1 MPMRDFNIL
10 GYVCKFINK
19 YLEYCGHD
27 TGGNGMNGGNGGRLR
42 GVEILLMF
50 FRQLTPEGLVG
61 LN

>member
-27 TGGNGMNGGNGGRLR
+27 TGGNGGRLR